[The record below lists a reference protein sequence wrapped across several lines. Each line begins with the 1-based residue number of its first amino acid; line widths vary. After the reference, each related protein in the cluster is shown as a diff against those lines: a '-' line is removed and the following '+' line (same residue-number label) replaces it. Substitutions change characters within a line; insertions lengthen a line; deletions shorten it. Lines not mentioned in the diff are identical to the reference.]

1 MKSHN
6 FSGNI
11 AAFFAAA
18 LFGAS
23 VVATRVAVQKISNR
37 SMPDRDP
44 LNWHEPL
51 DFDLNSS

>member
-23 VVATRVAVQKISNR
+23 VVATRVAVQKIGKPKLNII
-37 SMPDRDP
+37 PDQ
-44 LNWHEPL
+44 LINNHA
-51 DFDLNSS
+51 